1 MHHRL
6 DPSAFVGQPLH
17 LHKIGDGD
25 YRVTIRGHT
34 AGRLLRTM
42 RGGNQQVWLWT
53 LTGPYC
59 VAARLGTSG
68 ESDHV
73 VTAKLALRA
82 CFDAWLAWAIRQ
94 NGDVV
99 WHE

>member
-1 MHHRL
+1 MHRQL
-6 DPSAFVGQPLH
+6 DPRTFIDQPLR
-17 LHKIGDGD
+17 LRKIGDGD

-34 AGRLLRTM
+34 AGRILKTS

-59 VAARLGTSG
+59 VAAGLGSSG
-68 ESDHV
+68 ESDRLD
-73 VTAKLALRA
+73 TAKQALRA
-82 CFDAWLAWAIRQ
+82 SFDAWLAWAIRQ